1 MINICKFPRKSCN
14 RKSYHIEVVA
24 VNFPDKKRTA
34 VLNAVCSGLVHG
46 ITLPD
51 VIIYKSFLEIIIAV
65 ELNKTLFSKALRA
78 GAADKGNTR
87 CDRMPPSRQTFEH
100 MRSISLIF
108 RLAVNYI
115 VQYYRSI
122 RPYND
127 SFSTG
132 LPRKQIIYRLRF
144 RQRSEEHTSE
154 LQSPDHI
161 VCRLLVEKKRDIAAR
176 MPAGEKSRSSEKKT
190 VATDRA

>member
-14 RKSYHIEVVA
+14 RKSYHIDVVA

-46 ITLPD
+46 ITRPD

-144 RQRSEEHTSE
+144 RQG
-154 LQSPDHI
+154 Q
-161 VCRLLVEKKRDIAAR
+161 RLADTGRFC
-176 MPAGEKSRSSEKKT
+176 SSLIKIILNGALINIRGHDFVFVRNK
-190 VATDRA
+190 